1 MSGAEQI
8 VTLRER
14 TFHGEKGTIMQKIQS
29 LQYIWAQIK
38 IIIKNA

>member
-14 TFHGEKGTIMQKIQS
+14 TFHGEKGTIMQKNT
-29 LQYIWAQIK
+29 
-38 IIIKNA
+38 IITIHMSTDKNYY